1 MRFDTLDQWLG
12 WQATLHPQ
20 QIELGL
26 ERVAAVWRRL
36 RPGGLQSQVVTVAGT
51 NGKGSS
57 VAMLEAIYH
66 QAGFRVGAY
75 TSPHLLRY
83 NERIRLNGV
92 TVSDQQLCRVFDEI
106 DQARVSAT
114 LTYFEFG
121 TLAALTIFAEEKPD
135 LVILEV
141 GLGGR
146 LDAVNIIDADVALI
160 TTVDLDHTDWLGDDR
175 EVIGREKAGIM
186 RAHRPVVLADEEM
199 PRSVFSHAERLQAE
213 VFASR
218 RDFYAVPGE
227 NGWRWSG
234 PDGLR
239 KQLPLPNLA
248 GSKQLANAAGVLM
261 VCHLLHASLPVS
273 PEAVATALRQ
283 VRLPGR
289 LQLVEGAP
297 ALLLDVAHNRQS
309 IEALG
314 DALGKLKRQG
324 RIHALFG
331 LLQDKDATAVA
342 DVLGPWLTSW
352 YLVDLPGSR
361 GRTAEQL
368 AVVLQQAGVET
379 QVNCYRSFF
388 RAYRACRG
396 AAYPQDLILIFGSFL
411 IVGEAMQHLGLE

>member
-1 MRFDTLDQWLG
+1 MRFDTLDQWLD

-26 ERVAAVWRRL
+26 QRVAAVWRRL
-36 RPGGLQSQVVTVAGT
+36 QPGGLQSRVVTVAGT

-57 VAMLEAIYH
+57 VAMLEAIYR
-66 QAGFRVGAY
+66 QAGFSVGAY

-92 TVSDQQLCRVFDEI
+92 AASDQRLCRAFEEV
-106 DQARVSAT
+106 DQARAAAT
-114 LTYFEFG
+114 LTYFEFA
-121 TLAALTIFAEEKPD
+121 TLAALTIFAAEKPD

-175 EVIGREKAGIM
+175 EAIGREKAGIM
-186 RAHRPVVLADEEM
+186 RAHRPVVLADGEM
-199 PRSVFSHAERLQAE
+199 PQSVFGHAGELQAK
-213 VFASR
+213 VFAAG
-218 RDFYAVPGE
+218 RDFYATAGE

-239 KQLPLPNLA
+239 WQLPLPKLA
-248 GSKQLANAAGVLM
+248 GRRQVANAAGVVM
-261 VCHLLHASLPVS
+261 VCHLLQASLPVS
-273 PEAVATALRQ
+273 REEIATALRQ
-283 VRLPGR
+283 LKLPGR

-297 ALLLDVAHNRQS
+297 TLLLDVAHNRQS
-309 IEALG
+309 IESLR
-314 DALGKLKRQG
+314 DALEELDWQG

-342 DVLGPWLTSW
+342 DILGERLTSW
-352 YLVDLPGSR
+352 YLIDLPGSR
-361 GRTAEQL
+361 GRSAEQL
-368 AVVLQQAGVET
+368 ALAFQQAGVESPL
-379 QVNCYRSFF
+379 NCFRSFPL
-388 RAYRACRG
+388 AYRACCR
-396 AAYPQDLILIFGSFL
+396 AAHPQDLILIFGSFL
-411 IVGEAMQHLGLE
+411 IVGEALQYLGLE

>member
-1 MRFDTLDQWLG
+1 MRFDTLDQWLD

-26 ERVAAVWRRL
+26 QRVAAVWRRL
-36 RPGGLQSQVVTVAGT
+36 QPGGLQSRVVTVAGT

-57 VAMLEAIYH
+57 VAMLEAIYR
-66 QAGFRVGAY
+66 QAGFSVGAY

-92 TVSDQQLCRVFDEI
+92 AASDQRLCRAFEEV
-106 DQARVSAT
+106 DQARAAAT
-114 LTYFEFG
+114 LTYFEFA
-121 TLAALTIFAEEKPD
+121 TLAALRIFAAEKPD

-175 EVIGREKAGIM
+175 EAIGREKAGIM
-186 RAHRPVVLADEEM
+186 RAHRPVVLADGEM
-199 PRSVFSHAERLQAE
+199 PQSVFGHAGELQAK
-213 VFASR
+213 VFAAG
-218 RDFYAVPGE
+218 RDFYATAGE

-239 KQLPLPNLA
+239 WQLPLPKLA
-248 GSKQLANAAGVLM
+248 GRRQVANAAGVVM
-261 VCHLLHASLPVS
+261 VCHLLQASLPVS
-273 PEAVATALRQ
+273 LEEIATALRQ
-283 VRLPGR
+283 LKLPGR

-297 ALLLDVAHNRQS
+297 TLLLDVAHNRQS
-309 IEALG
+309 IESVR
-314 DALGKLKRQG
+314 DALEELDWQG

-342 DVLGPWLTSW
+342 DILGERLTSW
-352 YLVDLPGSR
+352 YLIDLPGSR
-361 GRTAEQL
+361 GRSAEQL
-368 AVVLQQAGVET
+368 ALALQQAGVESPL
-379 QVNCYRSFF
+379 NCFRSFPL
-388 RAYRACRG
+388 AYRACCR
-396 AAYPQDLILIFGSFL
+396 AAHPQDLILIFGSFL
-411 IVGEAMQHLGLE
+411 IVGEALQYLGLE

>member
-1 MRFDTLDQWLG
+1 MRFDTLDQWLD
-12 WQATLHPQ
+12 WQAMLHPQ

-36 RPGGLQSQVVTVAGT
+36 QPGGLQSRVVTVAGT

-57 VAMLEAIYH
+57 VAMLEAIYR
-66 QAGFRVGAY
+66 QAGFSVGAY

-92 TVSDQQLCRVFDEI
+92 AVSDRRLCRVFEEV
-106 DQARVSAT
+106 DQARAGAT
-114 LTYFEFG
+114 LTYFEFA
-121 TLAALTIFAEEKPD
+121 TLAALTIFAAEKPD

-175 EVIGREKAGIM
+175 EAIGREKAGIM
-186 RAHRPVVLADEEM
+186 RAHRPVVLADGDM
-199 PRSVFSHAERLQAE
+199 PQSVFTQAGQLQAK
-213 VFASR
+213 VFTAG
-218 RDFYAVPGE
+218 RDFYATAGE

-239 KQLPLPNLA
+239 WQLPLPKLA
-248 GSKQLANAAGVLM
+248 GRRQVANAAGVVM
-261 VCHLLHASLPVS
+261 VCHLLQASLPVS
-273 PEAVATALRQ
+273 LEEIATALRQ
-283 VRLPGR
+283 LTLPGR

-297 ALLLDVAHNRQS
+297 TLLLDVAHNRQS
-309 IEALG
+309 IESLR
-314 DALGKLKRQG
+314 DALEELDWQG

-342 DVLGPWLTSW
+342 DILGERLASW
-352 YLVDLPGSR
+352 YLIDLPGSR
-361 GRTAEQL
+361 GRSAEQL
-368 AVVLQQAGVET
+368 ALALQQAGVESPL
-379 QVNCYRSFF
+379 NCFRSFSL
-388 RAYRACRG
+388 AYRACCH
-396 AAYPQDLILIFGSFL
+396 AAHPQDLILIFGSFL
-411 IVGEAMQHLGLE
+411 IVGEALQYLGLE